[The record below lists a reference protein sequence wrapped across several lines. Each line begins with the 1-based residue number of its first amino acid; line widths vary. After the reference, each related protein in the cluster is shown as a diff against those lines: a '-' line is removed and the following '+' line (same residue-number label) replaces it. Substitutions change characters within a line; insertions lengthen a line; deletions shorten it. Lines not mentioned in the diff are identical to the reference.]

1 MGVFAVPEIEGL
13 DRAVARDRALAEGLM
28 ARLLA
33 DGRRGHPA
41 TRHLELFLSDGTE
54 PVDHVHLAA
63 VAFEA
68 AARLRVGQIAGAM
81 ARRGRRHPALR
92 DVLKDR
98 RPTDWESASRR
109 PYREV
114 DWRRVIARAA
124 EDARQDRF
132 RMPMTIPG
140 AHLFVTLGAQAA
152 DRGAFVDLLMGD
164 APRDDTLDAVATSG
178 NFLAQALPGYQDI
191 DLLFRQHR
199 ERLLARGS
207 KGD

>member
-1 MGVFAVPEIEGL
+1 
-13 DRAVARDRALAEGLM
+13 M

-41 TRHLELFLSDGTE
+41 SGHLELFLSDGTE
-54 PVDHVHLAA
+54 PRDHVHLAA

-68 AARLRVGQIAGAM
+68 AARFRVGKIAGAM

-92 DVLKDR
+92 AFLVDR
-98 RPTDWESASRR
+98 RPTEWESASRR

-114 DWRRVIARAA
+114 DWRGVIAAA
-124 EDARQDRF
+124 GDDARQDRF
-132 RMPMTIPG
+132 RMPMIVPG
-140 AHLFVTLGAQAA
+140 AHLFVTLGARAA
-152 DRGAFVDLLMGD
+152 DRGAFVDLIVGD

-199 ERLLARGS
+199 ERLLARTRRV
-207 KGD
+207 D